1 MPFALDLR
9 VDSKVYRRLV
19 STYRISQLAEISEVP
34 ATTLRFYET
43 AGLLSA
49 ERTASGYRVYGDEAV
64 ERLAFI
70 SSAKHL
76 GLPLEEI
83 RDLLEVWEQGVCASV
98 RQRMLPLVTDRITD
112 ADNRIAELTAFSAY
126 LAGVRADLSEPAPD
140 GACGPDCGCLT
151 AASASTTAAPVSA
164 PVSPTLE
171 RRPEPTPDRSWRDAP
186 VACTLSGDEYDE
198 RARQWRHVL
207 ASATGRE
214 EIDGGMRVRF
224 PSGPDLVAEV
234 ARLAAAEQ
242 GCCAFFDFTLYLTPD
257 ALALTVRAPETAHAL
272 LTELF
277 AANA

>member
-1 MPFALDLR
+1 M
-9 VDSKVYRRLV
+9 
-19 STYRISQLAEISEVP
+19 STYRISQLAEISGVP

-64 ERLAFI
+64 ERLGFI

-83 RDLLEVWEQGVCASV
+83 GDLLEVWEQGVCASV
-98 RQRMLPLVTDRITD
+98 RQRMLPMVTDRIGD

-151 AASASTTAAPVSA
+151 APATSTTPAPV
-164 PVSPTLE
+164 PLTLE
-171 RRPEPTPDRSWRDAP
+171 RRPEPAPGLSWRDVP
-186 VACTLSGDEYDE
+186 VACTLSGDEYGE
-198 RARQWRHVL
+198 RAQQWQQVL
-207 ASATGRE
+207 DSATGRE
-214 EIDGGMRVRF
+214 EIDDGLRVRF
-224 PSGPDLVAEV
+224 PSDPNLVAEV

-242 GCCAFFDFTLYLTPD
+242 GCCAFFDFTLHLSPD

-272 LTELF
+272 LAELF
-277 AANA
+277 GAKV

>member
-1 MPFALDLR
+1 M
-9 VDSKVYRRLV
+9 

-43 AGLLSA
+43 AGLSSA

-83 RDLLEVWEQGVCASV
+83 RDLLEVWEHGVCASV
-98 RQRMLPLVTDRITD
+98 RQQMLSLVTDRIAD
-112 ADNRIAELTAFSAY
+112 ADSRIAELTAFSAY
-126 LAGVRADLSEPAPD
+126 LASVRADLDEPAPD
-140 GACGPDCGCLT
+140 GACGPGCGCLT
-151 AASASTTAAPVSA
+151 APSDAPAPVSL
-164 PVSPTLE
+164 TLE
-171 RRPEPTPDRSWRDAP
+171 RRPESTPGRSWRDAP
-186 VACTLSGDEYDE
+186 VACTLSGDEYGE
-198 RARQWRHVL
+198 RARQWRKVL
-207 ASATGRE
+207 ASANRRE

-224 PSGPDLVAEV
+224 PSDPDLLAEV

-242 GCCAFFDFTLYLTPD
+242 GCCAFFDFTLHLSPD

-277 AANA
+277 GARV